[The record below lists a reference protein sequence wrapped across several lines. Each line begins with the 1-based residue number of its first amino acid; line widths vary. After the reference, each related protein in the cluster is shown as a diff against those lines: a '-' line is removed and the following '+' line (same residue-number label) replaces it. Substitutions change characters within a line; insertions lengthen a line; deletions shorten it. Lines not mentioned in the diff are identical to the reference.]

1 MAPMEVALFRGRHV
15 HQVHEVE
22 EHGVRFAPACRIR
35 MLPPRFGAPAAL
47 TGAAAAVPPAVG
59 DMACTPGTLLPV
71 RQGGHQR
78 THRDRPLSRSDCSA
92 AGSGVLGL
100 NRDKEFDARD
110 RRADRDVDL
119 ANHSGLAE
127 DVIVE
132 RHLGCGTQFG
142 IDLRRE
148 FFHPA
153 TGFHKAKVSLLTR
166 QGRRNTFPSLALV
179 KPCGRA
185 PKNSRPD
192 PRPALATVVPQP
204 VTMAG

>member
-1 MAPMEVALFRGRHV
+1 VTPMEVALFLGRHV
-15 HQVHEVE
+15 HQLHQPE
-22 EHGVRFAPACRIR
+22 EIGGRSAHTGTIRALPRRFGAPAAPTGGAAAVPPPVGDMACTIR
-35 MLPPRFGAPAAL
+35 TLPPRFGAPAA
-47 TGAAAAVPPAVG
+47 TSRGGGCSSCGSRHGVHTWNPA
-59 DMACTPGTLLPV
+59 PGQARRSLP
-71 RQGGHQR
+71 
-78 THRDRPLSRSDCSA
+78 DS
-92 AGSGVLGL
+92 SGPM
-100 NRDKEFDARD
+100 
-110 RRADRDVDL
+110 
-119 ANHSGLAE
+119 
-127 DVIVE
+127 
-132 RHLGCGTQFG
+132 FG

-153 TGFHKAKVSLLTR
+153 TGFHKARVSLLTR